1 MTHLI
6 VVDKPD
12 KWPLR
17 IPDVPTVAARAYLT
31 DPQYSELRNVK
42 VYNLCRSY
50 RYQSTGYYVSLLAMA
65 RGHKP
70 LPSVTTIQDM
80 KSTSIARIV
89 AEDLEGVVER
99 SLRPIKSPKFTLSVY
114 FGRNLAKRYDELS
127 LRLFRLFQAPLL
139 RAEFTSRDG
148 QWQLDNIG
156 PIAGNEIPP
165 SHQAFVIEAATSFF
179 FQSRLPRQ
187 RRTATQYDLAVLY
200 DPANP
205 RPPSNRRAL
214 AKFGLAAK
222 RLRLGVELI
231 KREDFGR
238 IAEFDA
244 LFIRETTAVNHYT
257 YRFARRAAAEGLVV
271 IDDPESIAKC
281 SNKVYLAE
289 LLARHS
295 IPVPRTLIVHRD
307 NRDRVGAEIGLPCIL
322 KQPDSSFSE
331 GVIRI
336 DQEGPLQE
344 AVDRLLDKSD
354 LIIAQEYMPTRFDW
368 RIAVLDREPLF
379 ACRYFMV
386 KEHWQIA
393 KTDRGDTCFG
403 NVEPIP
409 LDLVP
414 HPVLNTA
421 VRAARLIGDSLYGVD
436 VKQVSKKAY
445 VVEINDNPNIDAGD
459 DDRILGDE
467 LYDRVMRVFL
477 KRIQERKNG
486 LPRGSA

>member
-1 MTHLI
+1 ML
-6 VVDKPD
+6 VD
-12 KWPLR
+12 L
-17 IPDVPTVAARAYLT
+17 
-31 DPQYSELRNVK
+31 
-42 VYNLCRSY
+42 
-50 RYQSTGYYVSLLAMA
+50 
-65 RGHKP
+65 
-70 LPSVTTIQDM
+70 
-80 KSTSIARIV
+80 
-89 AEDLEGVVER
+89 
-99 SLRPIKSPKFTLSVY
+99 
-114 FGRNLAKRYDELS
+114 GRND
-127 LRLFRLFQAPLL
+127 
-139 RAEFTSRDG
+139 
-148 QWQLDNIG
+148 
-156 PIAGNEIPP
+156 
-165 SHQAFVIEAATSFF
+165 V
-179 FQSRLPRQ
+179 
-187 RRTATQYDLAVLY
+187 
-200 DPANP
+200 
-205 RPPSNRRAL
+205 
-214 AKFGLAAK
+214 
-222 RLRLGVELI
+222 
-231 KREDFGR
+231 GR
-238 IAEFDA
+238 VAEFDA

-336 DQEGPLQE
+336 DEEGPLQE

-393 KTDRGDTCFG
+393 KTDHGDTCFG

-414 HPVLNTA
+414 HAVLNTG

-436 VKQVSKKAY
+436 LKQVARKAY
-445 VVEINDNPNIDAGD
+445 VVEVNDNPNIDAGE

-477 KRIQERKNG
+477 KRIQERRNG